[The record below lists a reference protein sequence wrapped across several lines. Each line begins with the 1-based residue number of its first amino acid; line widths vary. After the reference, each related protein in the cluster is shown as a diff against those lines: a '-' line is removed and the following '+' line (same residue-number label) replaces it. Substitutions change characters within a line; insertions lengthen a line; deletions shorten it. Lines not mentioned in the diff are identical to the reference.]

1 MLQGKV
7 TASQGFLN
15 TGFYSLCRFRE
26 LMDFNSATTAM
37 DFSRDAFLLSWA
49 WIALS
54 IFAAFRDIF
63 HSTHRHSGQIHLNE
77 GFLHAAFPAAVT
89 LDDGSLEGDAL
100 VTGHVERD
108 IPGGGGRF
116 RS

>member
-1 MLQGKV
+1 
-7 TASQGFLN
+7 
-15 TGFYSLCRFRE
+15 
-26 LMDFNSATTAM
+26 MDFNSATTAM

-100 VTGHVERD
+100 ETGHVERD
-108 IPGGGGRF
+108 IPGGGGEVPVIVTAAIALAGLAALVAGCL
-116 RS
+116 S